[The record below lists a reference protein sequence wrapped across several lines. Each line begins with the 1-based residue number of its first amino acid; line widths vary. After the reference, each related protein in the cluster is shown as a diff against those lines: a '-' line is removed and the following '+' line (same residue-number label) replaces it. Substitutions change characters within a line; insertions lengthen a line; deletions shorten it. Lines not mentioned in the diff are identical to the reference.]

1 MQRLVTW
8 GPRRNN
14 YYYESGKNNSDNV
27 ACNDAIIPHNF
38 HSRRL
43 GHPGTPSR
51 RYASHHVI
59 FLFFLW
65 SLLIPIFSVVN
76 DVGHN
81 RVWST
86 DDGNIYQ
93 SVFQPRL
100 LQARYHAS
108 GFPNEPRT
116 PHNCNKLYSLMYI
129 LKNQVQHYHVLK
141 QFTPFHTIW

>member
-43 GHPGTPSR
+43 GHPGTPPR

-65 SLLIPIFSVVN
+65 SLLIPIF
-76 DVGHN
+76 
-81 RVWST
+81 
-86 DDGNIYQ
+86 Q
-93 SVFQPRL
+93 
-100 LQARYHAS
+100 
-108 GFPNEPRT
+108 
-116 PHNCNKLYSLMYI
+116 SLMTLGIIVYDPRMMEIFTKVCFNHVYCKHVTMPVVFPMNPERHIIVTNYI
-129 LKNQVQHYHVLK
+129 H
-141 QFTPFHTIW
+141 